1 MEIKKLCTVKTNVC
15 FYRRFKNNKDKIQFH
30 DNIYSVLITIYIC
43 DTTVV
48 HALLR
53 SYTVMNIPYDIH

>member
-1 MEIKKLCTVKTNVC
+1 MKIK
-15 FYRRFKNNKDKIQFH
+15 NKFH
-30 DNIYSVLITIYIC
+30 DNIYSVLITLYIF

>member
-1 MEIKKLCTVKTNVC
+1 MFVFN
-15 FYRRFKNNKDKIQFH
+15 RGFKNNKDEVQFH
-30 DNIYSVLITIYIC
+30 DNIYSVLITLYIF
-43 DTTVV
+43 DMTVV